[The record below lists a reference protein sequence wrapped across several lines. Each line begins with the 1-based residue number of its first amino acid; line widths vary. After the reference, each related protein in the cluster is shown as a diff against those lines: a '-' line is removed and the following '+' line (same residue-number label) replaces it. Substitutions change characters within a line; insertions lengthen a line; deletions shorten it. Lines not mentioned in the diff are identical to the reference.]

1 MVRRFRDRTMLFGD
15 PAGAVVRRAGEGERG
30 TLGFQLH
37 SAGASFKDLYVPGV
51 GFAHRPF
58 ADEEQVASGVTSRR

>member
-1 MVRRFRDRTMLFGD
+1 VVTRFHDRTMLFGD
-15 PAGAVVRRAGEGERG
+15 AAGAVVRRAGEGECG

-51 GFAHRPF
+51 GLRTGRSSTRSR
-58 ADEEQVASGVTSRR
+58 SGSGATCRR